1 MAIGFVRPA
10 RPDDASGIARIQ
22 LSTWRTAYRRLL
34 PRHVLDELNED
45 WMAGHW
51 ARAIGEPPSDRHRV
65 LVAVEQAEQQHL
77 VGFLAS
83 GPADEEALS
92 PEEALSAEEAAA
104 DPALPA
110 FAPEVVAVTDLLVE
124 PRWGRRGHGS
134 RLLAAGV
141 EHWYSD
147 GFDTALAWAYQ
158 DDAATLKFLA
168 SAGWAPDGAARALDV
183 DDRLIPQVR
192 LHVSISEPAPPGAG
206 SAEQLA
212 DADGE
217 PGPADH

>member
-10 RPDDASGIARIQ
+10 RTDDALGIARIQ

-34 PRHVLDELNED
+34 PRHVLSELDED

-51 ARAIGEPPSDRHRV
+51 ARAIDEPPSDRHRV
-65 LVAVEQAEQQHL
+65 MVAVEQAEQQHL
-77 VGFLAS
+77 VGFLAA

-92 PEEALSAEEAAA
+92 PEEAAAS
-104 DPALPA
+104 DPGLPA
-110 FAPEVVAVTDLLVE
+110 FAPDTVAITDLLVE

-158 DDAATLKFLA
+158 DDAATVKFLT

-183 DDRLIPQVR
+183 DDRLIPQLR
-192 LHVSISEPAPPGAG
+192 LHVAIAEPPPGRED
-206 SAEQLA
+206 SVEELAE
-212 DADGE
+212 ADGE
-217 PGPADH
+217 PGPVDH